1 MIMTTTANPLLR
13 GASGDVLL
21 RGVSGNLGDDNDDAP
36 RQPHPRTPP
45 LKVDRDDTSHND
57 ILS

>member
-13 GASGDVLL
+13 GASGD
-21 RGVSGNLGDDNDDAP
+21 LGDDNDDA